1 MLSIRLTRLG
11 AKKRPFYRI
20 VVAERDAK
28 RDGRFVEIVG
38 HYDPIAQPP
47 VIKIDTERF
56 DYWVGNGAKPT
67 DSVRR
72 CLSTFKRS
80 AVAAE

>member
-1 MLSIRLTRLG
+1 MG

-47 VIKIDTERF
+47 VIKIDLERY
-56 DYWVGNGAKPT
+56 DYWTGKGAKPT
-67 DSVRR
+67 ESVLR
-72 CLSTFKRS
+72 CLRS
-80 AVAAE
+80 ARREAAAAAPTA